1 LGAILIKIEVL
12 PVIEF
17 RPLNFRAHFLATK
30 PAAVIGGT
38 TILSAQ

>member
-17 RPLNFRAHFLATK
+17 RPLNFQAHFLATQ
-30 PAAVIGGT
+30 AAVIGGT